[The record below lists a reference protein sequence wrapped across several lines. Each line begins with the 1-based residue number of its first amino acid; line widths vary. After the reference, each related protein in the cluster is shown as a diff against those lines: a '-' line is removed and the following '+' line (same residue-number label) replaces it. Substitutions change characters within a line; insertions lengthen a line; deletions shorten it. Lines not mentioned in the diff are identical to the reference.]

1 MGPITPLMES
11 IMETNQPT
19 PTALVQVGPKSHKSK
34 YSRVQKSIETWS
46 VWSKMALVEVGV
58 SLPR

>member
-19 PTALVQVGPKSHKSK
+19 ALVQVGPKSLINQIRYKLIRISNDR
-34 YSRVQKSIETWS
+34 YELCIV
-46 VWSKMALVEVGV
+46 
-58 SLPR
+58 

>member
-19 PTALVQVGPKSHKSK
+19 ALIQVGPKSNKSK
-34 YSRVQKSIETWS
+34 IKQHTV
-46 VWSKMALVEVGV
+46 LVVKDKNF
-58 SLPR
+58 